1 MVGRQPTS
9 GSEALSRALREG
21 TEPFLAQ
28 RRRTI
33 GLTLGAMA
41 ALAPVVAY
49 QVGIVRHLPDPPGR
63 WFDSDRVDASGEAY
77 GPGRLPDAATGLAGY
92 AVTLMLA
99 GRGMPDRWR
108 TEPWLPLALAGKV
121 VFDAASAGYL
131 TAEQISVHRRLCA
144 WCLVAAAAVG
154 ATVPQVLPEA
164 REAFRELR
172 RRRDDRAQL
181 HTRS

>member
-1 MVGRQPTS
+1 MVGRRPTS
-9 GSEALSRALREG
+9 GSQAVSRALRGG
-21 TEPFLAQ
+21 TEPFLPQ
-28 RRRTI
+28 RRRAI
-33 GLTLGAMA
+33 GLTLGAMG

-49 QVGIVRHLPDPPGR
+49 QVGIIRHLPDPPGR

-77 GPGRLPDAATGLAGY
+77 LPGRLPDATTGLVSY

-108 TEPWLPLALAGKV
+108 TEPWLPLVLAGKV

-144 WCLVAAAAVG
+144 WCLAAAAAVG

-164 REAFRELR
+164 REALRELR
-172 RRRDDRAQL
+172 RRRHGGTPLRAL
-181 HTRS
+181 P